1 MSYFDH
7 KRLPA
12 SLFQIDEERI
22 RQGWYSDVYF
32 LNQIK
37 ILQRL
42 AEEGY
47 RFSGNSDIDLEA
59 IGCNSVDTGNIEVEM
74 QIFTRRKP
82 GSLIAGVDESLR
94 VLESCTGYYD
104 NGKWVNTYDHLEVW
118 AVEDGVW
125 LPYDGDPLNVKPVMR
140 IRGRYREI
148 GHLETVI
155 LGALSEP
162 TRIATNVL
170 NALEACNGKDVLF
183 FPARFM
189 HYKMQA
195 IGGYAFSLAVQAY
208 NSRHGIKNKNSKI
221 FVSTDAQGEFWGG
234 RGGGT
239 ISHASICCFLGDS
252 VETMLQFARILPMTY
267 PRIALVDFHNDVVGE
282 SLLILKAMFDKYLEL
297 KKNGEEKEAEKY
309 RLMAVRPDTGGTMR
323 DKSISPLGSKELDL
337 GVNPRM
343 VYKLRE
349 ALDSAYL
356 TWDLPYEDLKEAKE
370 YCQGVKIAVTGGFDE
385 EKIRLFED
393 LKVPVDIYG
402 VGSSLLSNCAKCG
415 KNNDYTADIVKV
427 KINDEWYPLAKVGRR
442 ACENPL
448 LERIR

>member
-1 MSYFDH
+1 MSFFDH

-42 AEEGY
+42 AAEGY
-47 RFSGNSDIDLEA
+47 RFAGKSDLENVD
-59 IGCNSVDTGNIEVEM
+59 CSDVDTGNIEVEM
-74 QIFTRRKP
+74 QIFTRRQP
-82 GSLIAGVDESLR
+82 GSLIAGVDEAIR
-94 VLESCTGYYD
+94 VLESCTGYYE
-104 NGKWVNTYDHLEVW
+104 NGKWINTYDHLEVW

-125 LPYDGDPLNVKPVMR
+125 LPYDGNPLDVKPVMR

-155 LGALSEP
+155 LGAVAEP

-208 NSRHGIKNKNSKI
+208 NYRHGRKSSNI

-234 RGGGT
+234 KGGGT
-239 ISHASICCFLGDS
+239 ISHASICCFLGDT
-252 VETMLQFARILPMTY
+252 VETMLQFARILPLEY
-267 PRIALVDFHNDVVGE
+267 PRIALVDFHNDVVTE
-282 SLLILKAMFDKYLEL
+282 SLAVLKAMFDKYLEL
-297 KKNGEEKEAEKY
+297 KKKGETAEAEKY
-309 RLMAVRPDTGGTMR
+309 RLLAVRPDTSGNMR

-343 VYKLRE
+343 VYQLRE

-356 TWDLPYEDLKEAKE
+356 TWDLPMEDLEEAKN
-370 YCQGVKIAVTGGFDE
+370 YCHKVKINVTGGFTA
-385 EKIRLFED
+385 EKIRLFEE

-415 KNNDYTADIVKV
+415 MNNDYTADIVKV
-427 KINDEWYPLAKVGRR
+427 KINDQWYPLAKTGRR